1 MLGARQWR
9 NHFAGVFTGTPQPA
23 RRLLGEHLRGAGMR
37 TITVECSSVYEWRR
51 DGWLAA
57 CSLTGAVL
65 IISAATP
72 HAPGFDTFL
81 RIFVFCMALVRGFA
95 GFRRGGAWLPLSA
108 ALIAILFNPV
118 RPVGM
123 SAIGWIWCDLIA
135 AAWFAVVG
143 AWRLLR
149 SWEPQRGWAA
159 AALSLG
165 ALAVP
170 AVGALNAPN
179 RDALDAPDLN
189 QNLDEN
195 LAVMNGDAN
204 AGTGAADMN
213 ATVDAAAAGPA
224 PAAESSAESSPA
236 VSRAG
241 TPQAHDASNAPAAE
255 SANRV
260 THDAPEVSAESNLVR
275 KPPPTHN
282 QATAPAN
289 EPANDEPVTNEP
301 EGNQE

>member
-1 MLGARQWR
+1 
-9 NHFAGVFTGTPQPA
+9 
-23 RRLLGEHLRGAGMR
+23 MR
-37 TITVECSSVYEWRR
+37 IDATESDSTYDWRR

-57 CSLTGAVL
+57 CALTAAIL
-65 IISAATP
+65 IVSAATP
-72 HAPGFDTFL
+72 HAPGFDSFL

-95 GFRRGGAWLPLSA
+95 GFRGGGAWLPLSA

-224 PAAESSAESSPA
+224 PAAESSPA
-236 VSRAG
+236 VSHADAAK
-241 TPQAHDASNAPAAE
+241 AHATTNAPAAE

-260 THDAPEVSAESNLVR
+260 THDAGEVSAESNVVR